1 MAVIINGDTGIDKI
15 TDGSIVQADL
25 ASGVAGTGPAFG
37 AYQSSTQSIA
47 NLTEVKI
54 TFNVEEFDLTGDY
67 DNTTNYRFTPSVEG
81 YYQLN
86 GKVSV
91 DSTNDI
97 MIIKLNKNGTE
108 FKRGV
113 TTRDADTA
121 GERGATVSSLVY
133 ANGTTDYFEIY
144 VVHNG
149 GATKNT
155 AATQFQTWFNGFLAR
170 AV

>member
-1 MAVIINGDTGIDKI
+1 MVTSIKGNDTSTFGGNVDVPQIV
-15 TDGSIVQADL
+15 TDA
-25 ASGVAGTGPAFG
+25 PAFG
-37 AYQSSTQSIA
+37 AYQSSSQGIA

-86 GKVSV
+86 ARVSC

-121 GERGATVSSLVY
+121 GERGVTVSSLVY

-155 AATQFQTWFNGFLAR
+155 AASQWQTWFNGYLAR
-170 AV
+170 AI